1 MTALFAGP
9 ALAQNDF
16 QACLQT
22 IKADAM
28 RQGVPA
34 EVADRA
40 FQGLTPDQK
49 VIDLDS
55 RQPEFSLTYAKY
67 IGSSVSAERIA
78 KGQQKMAQNRA
89 LLDAIQG
96 EYGVPPQYIM
106 AFWGLETNYGG
117 YMGDFQV
124 VRSVATLACMTKR
137 TAFFSNETVQALRIL
152 VLDRM
157 TREQLRGSWAG
168 AMGNMQFMPSTF
180 MKWGVDRDGN
190 GKIDLWTSLPDS
202 FASAANYLRG
212 VGFKPGLPSSEEV
225 FLPQGFPL
233 DQADTTIEKP
243 VRAWAAMGV
252 KRAGNAALP
261 NVDDLASIILPAGW
275 RGPAFILY
283 PNFKAVMNW
292 NRSTL
297 YALAVGILA
306 RQIAGGPP
314 VMQSAPADD
323 EPLSRDTVIDMQTAA
338 GQARPFNRRRRR
350 AFGAQDALGG
360 AAVPEAGR
368 AAGRRPSHARCWQG
382 ACSRRRDSRL
392 AGPRASRPAHR
403 CLLGARHSVA
413 LIDRGEALR

>member
-1 MTALFAGP
+1 MTAVFTGSTLAP
-9 ALAQNDF
+9 ANAQSGDF

-22 IKADAM
+22 IKADAV

-67 IGSSVSAERIA
+67 VGSSVSVERIA
-78 KGQQKMAQNRA
+78 KGQQKLAQNRV

-124 VRSVATLACMTKR
+124 VRSVATLGCMTKR

-212 VGFKPGLPSSEEV
+212 VGFRPGLPSSEEV
-225 FLPQGFPL
+225 FLPQGFPF

-252 KRAGNAALP
+252 KRAGNAPLP
-261 NVDDLASIILPAGW
+261 NVDDPASITLPAGW

-306 RQIAGGPP
+306 QQIVGGPP

-323 EPLSRDTVIDMQTAA
+323 EPLSHNTIVDIQ
-338 GQARPFNRRRRR
+338 
-350 AFGAQDALGG
+350 
-360 AAVPEAGR
+360 
-368 AAGRRPSHARCWQG
+368 
-382 ACSRRRDSRL
+382 SRL
-392 AGPRASRPAHR
+392 AKLGLYSDEADG
-403 CLLGARHSVA
+403 LLGPKTRSAVRLFQKQVGVPADGHPTPDVVRRLQQAAR
-413 LIDRGEALR
+413 

>member
-1 MTALFAGP
+1 MTALFAGLALGP
-9 ALAQNDF
+9 ANAQSGDF

-22 IKADAM
+22 IKADAV

-67 IGSSVSAERIA
+67 VGSSVSPERIA

-124 VRSVATLACMTKR
+124 VRSVATLGCMTKR

-252 KRAGNAALP
+252 KRAGNAPLP
-261 NVDDLASIILPAGW
+261 NVDDLASITLPAGW

-306 RQIAGGPP
+306 QQIVGGPP
-314 VMQSAPADD
+314 VMQAAPADD
-323 EPLSRDTVIDMQTAA
+323 EPLSRDTVIDMQA
-338 GQARPFNRRRRR
+338 
-350 AFGAQDALGG
+350 
-360 AAVPEAGR
+360 
-368 AAGRRPSHARCWQG
+368 
-382 ACSRRRDSRL
+382 RL
-392 AGPRASRPAHR
+392 AKLGLYTDENDG
-403 CLLGARHSVA
+403 LLGPKTRSAVRLFQKQAGLPADGHPTSDVVRRLQQTAR
-413 LIDRGEALR
+413 

>member
-1 MTALFAGP
+1 MTALFAGLALSP
-9 ALAQNDF
+9 ANAQSGDF

-22 IKADAM
+22 IKADAV

-67 IGSSVSAERIA
+67 VGSSVSPERIA

-89 LLDAIQG
+89 LLDAIKG

-124 VRSVATLACMTKR
+124 VRSVATLGCMTKR

-261 NVDDLASIILPAGW
+261 NVDDLASITLPAGW

-306 RQIAGGPP
+306 QQIVGGPP

-323 EPLSRDTVIDMQTAA
+323 EPLSHNTIVDLQ
-338 GQARPFNRRRRR
+338 
-350 AFGAQDALGG
+350 
-360 AAVPEAGR
+360 
-368 AAGRRPSHARCWQG
+368 
-382 ACSRRRDSRL
+382 SRL
-392 AGPRASRPAHR
+392 AKLGLYTDEADG
-403 CLLGARHSVA
+403 LLGPKTRSAVRLFQKQVGLPADGHPTPDVVRRLQQAAR
-413 LIDRGEALR
+413 

>member
-1 MTALFAGP
+1 MTAVFAGP
-9 ALAQNDF
+9 ALAPANAQSGDF

-22 IKADAM
+22 IKADAV

-34 EVADRA
+34 EIADRA

-78 KGQQKMAQNRA
+78 KGQQKMAQSRA
-89 LLDAIQG
+89 LLDAIQA

-124 VRSVATLACMTKR
+124 VRSVATLGCMTKR

-190 GKIDLWTSLPDS
+190 GKIDLWTSLPNS

-252 KRAGNAALP
+252 KRAGNAPLP
-261 NVDDLASIILPAGW
+261 NVDDLASITLPAGW

-306 RQIAGGPP
+306 QQIVGGPP

-323 EPLSRDTVIDMQTAA
+323 EPLSHNTIVDLQ
-338 GQARPFNRRRRR
+338 
-350 AFGAQDALGG
+350 
-360 AAVPEAGR
+360 
-368 AAGRRPSHARCWQG
+368 
-382 ACSRRRDSRL
+382 SRL
-392 AGPRASRPAHR
+392 AKLGLYADEADG
-403 CLLGARHSVA
+403 LLGPKTRSAVRLFQKQVGLPADGHPTPDVVRRLQQAAR
-413 LIDRGEALR
+413 

>member
-1 MTALFAGP
+1 MMALFAGP
-9 ALAQNDF
+9 ALAQSDF
-16 QACLQT
+16 QGCLQT
-22 IKADAM
+22 IKADAT

-34 EVADRA
+34 EIADRA

-67 IGSSVSAERIA
+67 IGSSVSPERIA

-157 TREQLRGSWAG
+157 TRGELRGSWAG

-202 FASAANYLRG
+202 FASAANFLRG
-212 VGFKPGLPSSEEV
+212 IGFKPGLPSSEEV

-233 DQADTTIEKP
+233 DQADTTVEKP

-252 KRAGNAALP
+252 KRAGNAPLP
-261 NVDDLASIILPAGW
+261 NVDDPSSIILPAGW

-314 VMQSAPADD
+314 VMQAAPADD
-323 EPLSRDTVIDMQTAA
+323 EPLSRDTVIDMQ
-338 GQARPFNRRRRR
+338 
-350 AFGAQDALGG
+350 
-360 AAVPEAGR
+360 
-368 AAGRRPSHARCWQG
+368 
-382 ACSRRRDSRL
+382 SRL
-392 AGPRASRPAHR
+392 ARLGLYTDETDG
-403 CLLGARHSVA
+403 LLGPKTRSAVRLFQKQVGLPADGHPTPDVVRRLQQPAR
-413 LIDRGEALR
+413 

>member
-1 MTALFAGP
+1 MPDL
-9 ALAQNDF
+9 ALAPAYAQSGDF
-16 QACLQT
+16 QACLQN
-22 IKADAM
+22 IKAEAL

-34 EVADRA
+34 DVADRA

-67 IGSSVSAERIA
+67 VGSSVSPERIA

-124 VRSVATLACMTKR
+124 VRSVATLGCMTKR

-252 KRAGNAALP
+252 KRAGNAPLP
-261 NVDDLASIILPAGW
+261 NVDDPSSIILPAGW

-306 RQIAGGPP
+306 QQIVGGPP
-314 VMQSAPADD
+314 VMQAAPADD
-323 EPLSRDTVIDMQTAA
+323 EPLSRDTVVDMQNAA
-338 GQARPFNRRRRR
+338 GQARPLHRRDRR
-350 AFGAQDALGG
+350 APGPKTRS
-360 AAVPEAGR
+360 AVRLFQKQAGLP
-368 AAGRRPSHARCWQG
+368 ADGHPTPDVVRRLQQTAR
-382 ACSRRRDSRL
+382 
-392 AGPRASRPAHR
+392 
-403 CLLGARHSVA
+403 
-413 LIDRGEALR
+413 